1 MKLLARMAIVQKRI
15 ISNGTTDFRA
25 DSTLFFKWKTIRS
38 ITSNGRKAR
47 ANINN
52 ITMRQYKISPL

>member
-15 ISNGTTDFRA
+15 ISDVTTDFRA
-25 DSTLFFKWKTIRS
+25 GSTLFFKWKAIRS
-38 ITSNGRKAR
+38 ITSNGCKAR
-47 ANINN
+47 ANIDN